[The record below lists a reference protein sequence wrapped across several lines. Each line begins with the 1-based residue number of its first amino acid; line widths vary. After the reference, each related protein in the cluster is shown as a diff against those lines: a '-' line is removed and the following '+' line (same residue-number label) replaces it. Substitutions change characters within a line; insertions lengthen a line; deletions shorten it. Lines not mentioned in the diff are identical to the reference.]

1 MYEIQKDQTSPVNF
15 FAGDYPVAT
24 AVREVS
30 SGKSV
35 KKYDP
40 VKLVGGKVEPI
51 VKVDASAADS
61 GSTTP
66 AKTEYENAT
75 AGIYGI
81 AAGDAGAGEDV
92 VVYLTGE
99 FFADAIN
106 LPDSV
111 TVETLTTAFR
121 NIGIF
126 LK

>member
-51 VKVDASAADS
+51 VKVEASAADS

-66 AKTEYENAT
+66 AKTEYENTT

-81 AAGDAGAGEDV
+81 A
-92 VVYLTGE
+92 
-99 FFADAIN
+99 ADAIN

>member
-40 VKLVGGKVEPI
+40 VKLVDGKVEPV
-51 VKVDASAADS
+51 VKVEASEA
-61 GSTTP
+61 
-66 AKTEYENAT
+66 N
-75 AGIYGI
+75 
-81 AAGDAGAGEDV
+81 
-92 VVYLTGE
+92 
-99 FFADAIN
+99 
-106 LPDSV
+106 SV
-111 TVETLTTAFR
+111 TAETLTTAFR

>member
-24 AVREVS
+24 AVRKVS

-61 GSTTP
+61 GSTTL

-81 AAGDAGAGEDV
+81 AAGDAGAGEGV

>member
-1 MYEIQKDQTSPVNF
+1 MRAIIPLQRRSARF
-15 FAGDYPVAT
+15 RAG
-24 AVREVS
+24 
-30 SGKSV
+30 SV

-51 VKVDASAADS
+51 VKVNASEADS

-66 AKTEYENAT
+66 AKTEYENTT

>member
-40 VKLVGGKVEPI
+40 VKLVDGKVEPV
-51 VKVDASAADS
+51 VKVEASEANS
-61 GSTTP
+61 GSTIP
-66 AKTEYENAT
+66 AKTEYENTT

-81 AAGDAGAGEDV
+81 AATAAEAAEEV

-99 FFADAIN
+99 FFADAIT
-106 LPDSV
+106 LPEGV
-111 TVETLTTAFR
+111 TADTLAKAFR

>member
-40 VKLVGGKVEPI
+40 VKLEPI

-66 AKTEYENAT
+66 AKTEYENTT

>member
-61 GSTTP
+61 GSTTRQKQSTRTP
-66 AKTEYENAT
+66 RRESTALRRAT
-75 AGIYGI
+75 R
-81 AAGDAGAGEDV
+81 EPEKMS
-92 VVYLTGE
+92 LFT
-99 FFADAIN
+99 
-106 LPDSV
+106 
-111 TVETLTTAFR
+111 
-121 NIGIF
+121 
-126 LK
+126 

>member
-1 MYEIQKDQTSPVNF
+1 MRAII
-15 FAGDYPVAT
+15 PVAT

-66 AKTEYENAT
+66 AKTEYEN
-75 AGIYGI
+75 
-81 AAGDAGAGEDV
+81 
-92 VVYLTGE
+92 
-99 FFADAIN
+99 
-106 LPDSV
+106 
-111 TVETLTTAFR
+111 TTAESTALRRATREPEKMSLFT
-121 NIGIF
+121 
-126 LK
+126 

>member
-40 VKLVGGKVEPI
+40 VKLVDGKVEPV
-51 VKVDASAADS
+51 VKVEASAADS

-66 AKTEYENAT
+66 AKTEYENTT

-81 AAGDAGAGEDV
+81 AAGDAGEDV

-111 TVETLTTAFR
+111 TAETLTTAFR

>member
-40 VKLVGGKVEPI
+40 VKLVGGKVEP
-51 VKVDASAADS
+51 SAADS

-66 AKTEYENAT
+66 AKTEYENTT